1 MCKEIINEVG
11 AYVAKNICVMYLSI
25 LKEQHSLYLAFTVAI
40 LV

>member
-1 MCKEIINEVG
+1 MYKAIINEVG

-25 LKEQHSLYLAFTVAI
+25 LKERHSLYLAFTTTI